1 MNIKLDTVL
10 VQSENFKLEDMDGE
24 VLLYHVSSTRT
35 LHLNSSAAIVWQLCD
50 GERSVEAVL
59 DLLKENYPDAGEDL
73 KDDVLS
79 ALEELISNKVLAQA
93 QIS

>member
-1 MNIKLDTVL
+1 MNIELNTVL
-10 VQSENFKLEDMDGE
+10 AQSENFNLEDMDGE

-50 GERSVEAVL
+50 GERSVGAIL
-59 DLLKENYPDAGEDL
+59 DFLKENYPDAGEDL

-93 QIS
+93 